1 MYIYICVHIFIL
13 QAAGAK
19 KGPADPDSV
28 SNTALRSMCESVL
41 QLVTT
46 TIDIMEGV
54 SLFLYFYV
62 LCSFSITAA
71 CIYSSYCFFICLAS
85 KGLSIKYFYIYV
97 KSNMILPIKHGRL

>member
-1 MYIYICVHIFIL
+1 MAKEYICMIIYIYIFIYICIYICIYIFIF

-71 CIYSSYCFFICLAS
+71 FIYS
-85 KGLSIKYFYIYV
+85 
-97 KSNMILPIKHGRL
+97 